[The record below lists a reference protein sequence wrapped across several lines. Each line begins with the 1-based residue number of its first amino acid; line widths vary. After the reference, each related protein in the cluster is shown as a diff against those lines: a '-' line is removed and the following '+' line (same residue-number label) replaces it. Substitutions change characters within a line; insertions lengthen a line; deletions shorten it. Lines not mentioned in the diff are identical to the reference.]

1 MREPRRN
8 DYECR
13 RYWFYADLYGLC
25 VFMTPGLAFFYGG
38 LVRRKN
44 VVNTMMACA
53 AIMGLS
59 VVMWTL
65 FGYSLAFGGNHG
77 GIIGDFRWFAMN
89 GVGWEPGPYADTIP
103 HLVFAAFQMMFAMI
117 TPALITGAVVGRMRF
132 KALFLFVAI
141 WPVIVYYPMAH
152 MVWGDGGFLAA
163 IGSVDFAGG
172 NVVHISSGVSALVL
186 AIYLKQRRGY
196 AKATYR
202 THNIPFVFLG
212 AAMLWFGWFG
222 FNAGSALKADG
233 LAAHAFMT
241 SSISSACALLTWM
254 LIEVIREGKPTLVG
268 ASTGLVIG
276 LVAITP
282 GAGFV
287 PVWASFIIGILVSPI
302 CYFTVILLKQKL
314 KIDDALDAFGCHGIG
329 GIWGG
334 IATGLFGKSS
344 INSVAK
350 WDGLVFGDY
359 RLFLAQVLSI
369 VITIAVAIVGTL
381 ICIGIVRIFT
391 PLRVDPKEELVGLD
405 ASQHGENAYPSFNG
419 FD

>member
-1 MREPRRN
+1 MMN
-8 DYECR
+8 TGDTGFMLICTA
-13 RYWFYADLYGLC
+13 F
-25 VFMTPGLAFFYGG
+25 VFFMTPGLAFFYGG

-44 VVNTMMACA
+44 VVNTMMACG

-77 GIIGDFRWFAMN
+77 GIIGDLRWFALN

-103 HLVFAAFQMMFAMI
+103 HLVFVAFQMIFAMI

-132 KALFLFVAI
+132 KALFFFVAI
-141 WPVIVYYPMAH
+141 WSLIVYYPMAH

-186 AIYLKQRRGY
+186 AIYLGQRRGY

-212 AAMLWFGWFG
+212 SAMLWFGWFG

>member
-1 MREPRRN
+1 MN
-8 DYECR
+8 AGDTGFMLICTA
-13 RYWFYADLYGLC
+13 F
-25 VFMTPGLAFFYGG
+25 VFFMTPGLAFFYGG

-141 WPVIVYYPMAH
+141 WSVIVYYPMAH

-344 INSVAK
+344 INSAAK

>member
-1 MREPRRN
+1 MMN
-8 DYECR
+8 AGDTGFMLICTA
-13 RYWFYADLYGLC
+13 F
-25 VFMTPGLAFFYGG
+25 VFFMTPGLAFFYGG

-44 VVNTMMACA
+44 VVNTMMACG

-77 GIIGDFRWFAMN
+77 GIIGDLRWFALN

-103 HLVFAAFQMMFAMI
+103 HLVFVAFQMMFAMI

-132 KALFLFVAI
+132 KALFFFVAI
-141 WPVIVYYPMAH
+141 WSLIVYYPMAH

-186 AIYLKQRRGY
+186 AIYLGQRRGY

-212 AAMLWFGWFG
+212 SAMLWFGWFG

-241 SSISSACALLTWM
+241 SSISSSCALLTWM

-369 VITIAVAIVGTL
+369 VITSAVAIVGTL

>member
-1 MREPRRN
+1 MMN
-8 DYECR
+8 AGDTGFMLICTA
-13 RYWFYADLYGLC
+13 F
-25 VFMTPGLAFFYGG
+25 VFFMTPGLAFFYGG

-44 VVNTMMACA
+44 VVNTMMACG

-77 GIIGDFRWFAMN
+77 GIIGDFRWFALN

-103 HLVFAAFQMMFAMI
+103 HLVFVAFQMMFAMI

-132 KALFLFVAI
+132 KALFFFIAI
-141 WPVIVYYPMAH
+141 WSLIVYYPMAH
-152 MVWGDGGFLAA
+152 MVWGDGGFLAT

-186 AIYLKQRRGY
+186 AIYLGQRRGY

-334 IATGLFGKSS
+334 IATGLFGKTSV
-344 INSVAK
+344 NSVAK
-350 WDGLVFGDY
+350 WDGLVFGDH

-369 VITIAVAIVGTL
+369 VITIVIAIVGTL

>member
-1 MREPRRN
+1 MN
-8 DYECR
+8 AGDTGFMLICTA
-13 RYWFYADLYGLC
+13 F
-25 VFMTPGLAFFYGG
+25 VFFMTPGLAFFYGG

-44 VVNTMMACA
+44 VVNTMMACG

-77 GIIGDFRWFAMN
+77 GIIGDFRWFALN

-103 HLVFAAFQMMFAMI
+103 HLVFVAFQMMFAMI

-132 KALFLFVAI
+132 KALFFFIAI
-141 WPVIVYYPMAH
+141 WSLIVYYPMAH

-172 NVVHISSGVSALVL
+172 DVVHISSGVSALVL
-186 AIYLKQRRGY
+186 AIYLGQRRGY

-334 IATGLFGKSS
+334 IATGLFGKTS

-350 WDGLVFGDY
+350 WDGLVFGDH

-391 PLRVDPKEELVGLD
+391 PLRVDPKEEMVGLD

>member
-1 MREPRRN
+1 MMN
-8 DYECR
+8 AGDTGFILICTA
-13 RYWFYADLYGLC
+13 F
-25 VFMTPGLAFFYGG
+25 VFFMTPGLAFFYGG

-44 VVNTMMACA
+44 VVNTIMACG

-77 GIIGDFRWFAMN
+77 GIIGDFRWFALN

-103 HLVFAAFQMMFAMI
+103 HLVFVAFQMMFAMI

-132 KALFLFVAI
+132 KALFFFIAI
-141 WPVIVYYPMAH
+141 WSLIVYYPMAH

-186 AIYLKQRRGY
+186 AIYLGQRRGY

-302 CYFTVILLKQKL
+302 CYFTVLLLKQKL

-334 IATGLFGKSS
+334 IATGLFGKTSV
-344 INSVAK
+344 NSVAK
-350 WDGLVFGDY
+350 WDGLVFGDH

-369 VITIAVAIVGTL
+369 VITIVIAIVGTL

-391 PLRVDPKEELVGLD
+391 PLRVDPKEEMVGLD

>member
-1 MREPRRN
+1 MMN
-8 DYECR
+8 AGDTGFMLICTA
-13 RYWFYADLYGLC
+13 F
-25 VFMTPGLAFFYGG
+25 VFFMTPGLAFFYGG

-44 VVNTMMACA
+44 VVNTMMACG

-77 GIIGDFRWFAMN
+77 GIIGDFRWFALN

-103 HLVFAAFQMMFAMI
+103 HLVFVAFQMMFAMI

-132 KALFLFVAI
+132 KALFFFIAI
-141 WPVIVYYPMAH
+141 WSLIVYYPMAH

-172 NVVHISSGVSALVL
+172 NAVHISSGVSALVL
-186 AIYLKQRRGY
+186 AIYLGQRRGY

-334 IATGLFGKSS
+334 IATGLFGKTS

-350 WDGLVFGDY
+350 WDGLVFGDH

-381 ICIGIVRIFT
+381 ICIGLVRIFT
-391 PLRVDPKEELVGLD
+391 PLRVDPKEEMVGLD

>member
-1 MREPRRN
+1 MMN
-8 DYECR
+8 AGDTGFMLICTA
-13 RYWFYADLYGLC
+13 F
-25 VFMTPGLAFFYGG
+25 VFFMTPGLAFFYGG

-44 VVNTMMACA
+44 VVNTMMACG

-77 GIIGDFRWFAMN
+77 GIIGDFRWFALN
-89 GVGWEPGPYADTIP
+89 GIGWEPGPYADTIP

-141 WPVIVYYPMAH
+141 WSVIVYYPMAH
-152 MVWGDGGFLAA
+152 MVWGEGGFLAA

-287 PVWASFIIGILVSPI
+287 PVWASFIIGVLVSPI

>member
-1 MREPRRN
+1 MN
-8 DYECR
+8 AGDTGFMLICTA
-13 RYWFYADLYGLC
+13 F
-25 VFMTPGLAFFYGG
+25 VFFMTPGLAFFYGG

-117 TPALITGAVVGRMRF
+117 TPALITGAVVGRM
-132 KALFLFVAI
+132 FLFVAI
-141 WPVIVYYPMAH
+141 WSVIVYYPMAH

-172 NVVHISSGVSALVL
+172 NVVHISSGISALVL

-254 LIEVIREGKPTLVG
+254 LIEVIREGKTTLVG

>member
-1 MREPRRN
+1 MMN
-8 DYECR
+8 AGDTGFMLICTA
-13 RYWFYADLYGLC
+13 F
-25 VFMTPGLAFFYGG
+25 VFFMTPGLAFFYGG

-44 VVNTMMACA
+44 VVNTMMACG

-77 GIIGDFRWFAMN
+77 GIIGDLRWFALN

-103 HLVFAAFQMMFAMI
+103 HLVFVAFQMMFAMI

-132 KALFLFVAI
+132 KALFFFVAI
-141 WPVIVYYPMAH
+141 WSLIVYYPMAH

-186 AIYLKQRRGY
+186 AIYLGQRRGY

-212 AAMLWFGWFG
+212 SAMLWFGWFG
-222 FNAGSALKADG
+222 FNAGSALKANG

-282 GAGFV
+282 GAGSV

>member
-1 MREPRRN
+1 MN
-8 DYECR
+8 AGDTGFMLICTA
-13 RYWFYADLYGLC
+13 F
-25 VFMTPGLAFFYGG
+25 VFFMTPGLAFFYGG

-89 GVGWEPGPYADTIP
+89 GVGWEPGSYADTIP

-141 WPVIVYYPMAH
+141 WSVIVYYPMAH
-152 MVWGDGGFLAA
+152 MVWGDGGFMAA

-334 IATGLFGKSS
+334 IATGLFGKTS

-350 WDGLVFGDY
+350 WDGLVFGDH

-391 PLRVDPKEELVGLD
+391 PLRVDPKEEMVGLD
-405 ASQHGENAYPSFNG
+405 TSQHGENAYPSFNG

>member
-1 MREPRRN
+1 MMN
-8 DYECR
+8 AGDTGFMLICTA
-13 RYWFYADLYGLC
+13 F
-25 VFMTPGLAFFYGG
+25 VFFMTPGLAFFYGG

-44 VVNTMMACA
+44 VVNTMMACG

-77 GIIGDFRWFAMN
+77 GIIGDFRWFSLN

-103 HLVFAAFQMMFAMI
+103 HLVFVAFQMMFAMI

-132 KALFLFVAI
+132 KALFFFIAI
-141 WPVIVYYPMAH
+141 WSLIVYYPMAH

-186 AIYLKQRRGY
+186 AIYLGQRRGY

-350 WDGLVFGDY
+350 WDGLVFGDHC
-359 RLFLAQVLSI
+359 LFLAQVLSI

-391 PLRVDPKEELVGLD
+391 PLRVDTKEELVGLD

>member
-1 MREPRRN
+1 MMN
-8 DYECR
+8 AGDTGFMLICTA
-13 RYWFYADLYGLC
+13 F
-25 VFMTPGLAFFYGG
+25 VFFMTPGLAFFYGG

-44 VVNTMMACA
+44 VVNTMMACG

-65 FGYSLAFGGNHG
+65 LGYSLAFGGNHG
-77 GIIGDFRWFAMN
+77 GIIGDFRWFALN

-103 HLVFAAFQMMFAMI
+103 HLVFVAFQMMFAMI

-132 KALFLFVAI
+132 KALFFFIAI
-141 WPVIVYYPMAH
+141 WSLIVYYPMAH
-152 MVWGDGGFLAA
+152 MVWGDGGFLAT

-186 AIYLKQRRGY
+186 AIYLGQRRGY

-334 IATGLFGKSS
+334 IATGLFGKTSV
-344 INSVAK
+344 NSVAK
-350 WDGLVFGDY
+350 WDGLVFGDH

-369 VITIAVAIVGTL
+369 VITIVIAIVGTL

-391 PLRVDPKEELVGLD
+391 PLRVDPKEEMVGLD